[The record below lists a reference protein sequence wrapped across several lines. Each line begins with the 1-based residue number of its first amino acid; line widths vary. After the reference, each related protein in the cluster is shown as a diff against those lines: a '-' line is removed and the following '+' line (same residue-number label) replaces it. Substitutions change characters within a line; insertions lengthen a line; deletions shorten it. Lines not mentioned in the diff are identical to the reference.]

1 MGGGERP
8 VASLPLLDEAPASH
22 CRGASHPALRRRRS
36 FGYRLRAI
44 CTEPRDPT
52 AGREPAGAVY
62 TPGVRILIAD
72 DHSLFRDGLRSLLQ
86 AQGHEI
92 AGEAKNGREAIALTR
107 ELKPDLVLM
116 DVQMPELDGIEATR
130 LIVSEMPEMRVVILT
145 ASEEEAKLFE
155 AIKSGAQGY
164 LLKNLEAEAFFEM
177 LEKAQRGEPALT
189 PTLARK
195 LLQEFA
201 RPVTETTPPRS
212 EEESLTARER
222 EVLELMVEGV
232 TSNRKLA
239 KRLGLSENTVKFH
252 VRNILDKLRLHN
264 RAEVV
269 GYALRHG
276 IVEPKGD

>member
-1 MGGGERP
+1 M
-8 VASLPLLDEAPASH
+8 
-22 CRGASHPALRRRRS
+22 
-36 FGYRLRAI
+36 
-44 CTEPRDPT
+44 
-52 AGREPAGAVY
+52 
-62 TPGVRILIAD
+62 RILIAD
-72 DHSLFRDGLRSLLQ
+72 DHSLFRDGLRSLLI
-86 AQGHEI
+86 AEGHDVV
-92 AGEAKNGREAIALTR
+92 GEAKNGREAVALTR
-107 ELKPDLVLM
+107 DVKPDLVLM
-116 DVQMPELDGIEATR
+116 DLQMPEVDGLEATR
-130 LIVSEMPEMRVVILT
+130 LISAEMPDVKVVILT

-164 LLKNLEAEAFFEM
+164 LLKNLEADTFFEM
-177 LEKAQRGEPALT
+177 LERAQRGEPALT

-201 RPVTETTPPRS
+201 KPVEPAATAAAT

-239 KRLGLSENTVKFH
+239 KRLNLSENTVKFH

-276 IVEPKGD
+276 IVDPGSGSR